1 MDPAHL
7 MHIAHSASGTYSG
20 ITSHKS
26 HEGGVGDNG
35 EEIYHP
41 NGMHISSN
49 NAASTIIT
57 TQRKTTTIVHET
69 WFMVLVIFILTTILI
84 LTATIMIFFKRR
96 HQTTKELNH
105 INDGKFILILIA
117 LIVKLLNTILTMTCY
132 PF

>member
-7 MHIAHSASGTYSG
+7 IHSPHSASG

-26 HEGGVGDNG
+26 HGGGVVAGVNG
-35 EEIYHP
+35 EEHYHP

-57 TQRKTTTIVHET
+57 TQRKANTVIQET
-69 WFMVLVIFILTTILI
+69 WFMVLVIFILTMILI
-84 LTATIMIFFKRR
+84 LTAGIMIFFRRR

-105 INDGKFILILIA
+105 INDGNSLPDNNIS
-117 LIVKLLNTILTMTCY
+117 LLLYLMYEFVSCLGGN
-132 PF
+132 